1 MQEVIFICILSLIT
15 YADIKERRIPNVL
28 LLLSIM
34 VKLIGAL
41 LQDEAQL
48 YGILGIFGNALAVS
62 LPLWLLVALMD
73 RILGKKTMGGGDI
86 KLVFVTGMYLG
97 WEQNLLMLFI
107 AGIIALSYVLVR
119 KEKEIPFGPAIAIA
133 TVLIMILER
142 IG

>member
-34 VKLIGAL
+34 VKLVGTL

>member
-15 YADIKERRIPNVL
+15 YADVKERRIPNVL

-34 VKLIGAL
+34 VKLVGTL

-48 YGILGIFGNALAVS
+48 YGILGMFGNALAVS

-97 WEQNLLMLFI
+97 WEQNLLMLFV

>member
-15 YADIKERRIPNVL
+15 YADIKERRIPNIL

-34 VKLIGAL
+34 VKLVGAL

>member
-15 YADIKERRIPNVL
+15 YADVKERRIPNVL

-34 VKLIGAL
+34 VKLVGTL

>member
-15 YADIKERRIPNVL
+15 YADVKERRIPNVL

-34 VKLIGAL
+34 VKLVGTL

-48 YGILGIFGNALAVS
+48 YGIFGIFGNALAVS

>member
-34 VKLIGAL
+34 VKLVGTL

-48 YGILGIFGNALAVS
+48 YEILGIFGNALAVS

-97 WEQNLLMLFI
+97 WEQNLLMLFV

>member
-34 VKLIGAL
+34 VKLVGAL
-41 LQDEAQL
+41 LQDEVQL